1 MNIFRMNIMRGGG
14 YENTSNYVHRL
25 GGVDFAFRSARG
37 HNGSAGFDLVYA
49 GLNRRTHSS
58 ILRRKY
64 TCADFGGDRHIGSY
78 IGCYPTHCEEKLA
91 VTIQH
96 TNADRCI
103 GGEAVVL
110 ERIDN
115 ISETGSV
122 KIDGKVWTARS
133 SSGDIVESG
142 EIVRVD
148 KIDGVKLLV
157 SKK

>member
-1 MNIFRMNIMRGGG
+1 MQI
-14 YENTSNYVHRL
+14 
-25 GGVDFAFRSARG
+25 
-37 HNGSAGFDLVYA
+37 LVA
-49 GLNRRTHSS
+49 
-58 ILRRKY
+58 
-64 TCADFGGDRHIGSY
+64 IGISVLTLAVTRP
-78 IGCYPTHCEEKLA
+78 IAKKKLA

-110 ERIDN
+110 EQIDN

>member
-1 MNIFRMNIMRGGG
+1 MKTQVSMYIVWAVLILLIGVLEGITVQLVSIWFMLGSIGG
-14 YENTSNYVHRL
+14 L
-25 GGVDFAFRSARG
+25 IAAFCGGST
-37 HNGSAGFDLVYA
+37 LVQ
-49 GLNRRTHSS
+49 
-58 ILRRKY
+58 ILV
-64 TCADFGGDRHIGSY
+64 AIGISVLTLAVTRP
-78 IGCYPTHCEEKLA
+78 IAKKKLA